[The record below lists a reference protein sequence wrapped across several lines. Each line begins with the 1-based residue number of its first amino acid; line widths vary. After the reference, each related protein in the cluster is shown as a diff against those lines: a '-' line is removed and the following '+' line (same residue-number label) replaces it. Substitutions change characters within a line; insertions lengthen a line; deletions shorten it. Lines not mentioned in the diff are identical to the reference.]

1 MSKRCTLPRP
11 NRSSLKHNVS
21 SVLPTPVGPRNR
33 KLALGRPGLVN
44 PNSARWRTAG
54 NAGNDFG
61 LSANAGGKVGGQTG
75 EEIFG
80 SLVGSHVRREKQLV
94 YGWMNF
100 LAREPQCSQKWRPC
114 QSTLLFPYIK
124 TAATTFYTAS
134 APKLGVGLLNL
145 RVRARAGGRHRL
157 RLRGLPAR
165 LSTVMKIGFL
175 LGVVVIAGGG
185 MAIRGGRAEEGKM
198 AIVGGLII
206 AGAPAILKALFTAF
220 GLSGS
225 SVSVGQ

>member
-1 MSKRCTLPRP
+1 MQTFVLLSY
-11 NRSSLKHNVS
+11 LKTS
-21 SVLPTPVGPRNR
+21 TATVLATAGP
-33 KLALGRPGLVN
+33 KLAP
-44 PNSARWRTAG
+44 
-54 NAGNDFG
+54 
-61 LSANAGGKVGGQTG
+61 
-75 EEIFG
+75 
-80 SLVGSHVRREKQLV
+80 
-94 YGWMNF
+94 
-100 LAREPQCSQKWRPC
+100 
-114 QSTLLFPYIK
+114 
-124 TAATTFYTAS
+124 
-134 APKLGVGLLNL
+134 GLLNL
-145 RVRARAGGRHRL
+145 GFVLAQAGGTDFDS
-157 RLRGLPAR
+157 GASSA

>member
-1 MSKRCTLPRP
+1 MQTILLLSY
-11 NRSSLKHNVS
+11 LKTS
-21 SVLPTPVGPRNR
+21 AT
-33 KLALGRPGLVN
+33 ALFATASPQFAPGLMN
-44 PNSARWRTAG
+44 L
-54 NAGNDFG
+54 G
-61 LSANAGGKVGGQTG
+61 LVLAQAGGTDFDSG
-75 EEIFG
+75 
-80 SLVGSHVRREKQLV
+80 
-94 YGWMNF
+94 
-100 LAREPQCSQKWRPC
+100 
-114 QSTLLFPYIK
+114 
-124 TAATTFYTAS
+124 AS
-134 APKLGVGLLNL
+134 SA
-145 RVRARAGGRHRL
+145 
-157 RLRGLPAR
+157 

>member
-1 MSKRCTLPRP
+1 M
-11 NRSSLKHNVS
+11 
-21 SVLPTPVGPRNR
+21 
-33 KLALGRPGLVN
+33 
-44 PNSARWRTAG
+44 
-54 NAGNDFG
+54 
-61 LSANAGGKVGGQTG
+61 
-75 EEIFG
+75 
-80 SLVGSHVRREKQLV
+80 
-94 YGWMNF
+94 
-100 LAREPQCSQKWRPC
+100 

-124 TAATTFYTAS
+124 TAAASFYATT
-134 APKLGVGLLNL
+134 APKVGVGLLNL
-145 RVRARAGGRHRL
+145 GFVLAQAGGTDFDS
-157 RLRGLPAR
+157 GASSA